1 MSFQSCSR
9 FFILISILAL
19 SCQSQAEDWS
29 VLPSTP
35 NENGHASVLATFV
48 LPPTNITAINPNIA
62 LGSLEL
68 AAKNGYPNPTIPGIG
83 SALVPIPNKPG
94 EFYMM
99 TDRGVSFDYVNS
111 AGKVYGKVFPLPNFT
126 PAIIHAKLAQG
137 KIEVI
142 RAIPIVD
149 SQGKP
154 VTGLSNNK
162 EDEAVYANNS
172 GTTLNFNPAG
182 LDAEALQ
189 LLPDGNFLI
198 SEEYG
203 PSVAVVDVYKRQQ

>member
-83 SALVPIPNKPG
+83 SAL
-94 EFYMM
+94 
-99 TDRGVSFDYVNS
+99 S
-111 AGKVYGKVFPLPNFT
+111 L
-126 PAIIHAKLAQG
+126 IH
-137 KIEVI
+137 I
-142 RAIPIVD
+142 
-149 SQGKP
+149 
-154 VTGLSNNK
+154 
-162 EDEAVYANNS
+162 
-172 GTTLNFNPAG
+172 
-182 LDAEALQ
+182 
-189 LLPDGNFLI
+189 
-198 SEEYG
+198 
-203 PSVAVVDVYKRQQ
+203 